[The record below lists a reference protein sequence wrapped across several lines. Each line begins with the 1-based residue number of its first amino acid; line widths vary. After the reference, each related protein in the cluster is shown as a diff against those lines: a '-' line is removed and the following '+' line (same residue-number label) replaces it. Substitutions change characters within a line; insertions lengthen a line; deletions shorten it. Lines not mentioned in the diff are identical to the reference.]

1 MWGGNTSSI
10 DILVKPNSI
19 NKVDSILRGFNIQY
33 EVLIE
38 DLQKAI
44 DEENPPEEPENNDRK
59 GNNFH
64 SMHFGIKCS
73 KHFNCRKISIRKKH
87 F

>member
-1 MWGGNTSSI
+1 MPLIFFYSFLDISMWGGNTTSI
-10 DILVKPNSI
+10 DILVKPNSLK
-19 NKVDSILRGFNIQY
+19 KVDSILNEFNIQH

-59 GNNFH
+59 GN
-64 SMHFGIKCS
+64 HF
-73 KHFNCRKISIRKKH
+73 RYPLP
-87 F
+87 